1 MTLSDKKK
9 IHEIIDIQW
18 NFEEGM
24 SKWIVRVTVDGL
36 APLGVKASL
45 GTMMI
50 SHTDACWLIT
60 RNGYIH
66 IIKQRIYAHHIHVT
80 VRWCYNA
87 ANFLTNPYNR
97 HPIADREGEIW
108 GVFCEFK
115 SGLCSAGW
123 SWRCHNSTR
132 LFKFKVQITLLLYE
146 TSNSLQLQNALHMEL
161 NTEWRFIQHS
171 STKQ

>member
-1 MTLSDKKK
+1 
-9 IHEIIDIQW
+9 
-18 NFEEGM
+18 M

-36 APLGVKASL
+36 APSGVKASL

-97 HPIADREGEIW
+97 HPIADREGSFVSLSLVYVPPDEVG
-108 GVFCEFK
+108 GVITALDCSSSKFK
-115 SGLCSAGW
+115 SLYCYMKHQTAYNYKMHYIW
-123 SWRCHNSTR
+123 N
-132 LFKFKVQITLLLYE
+132 ITLNGD
-146 TSNSLQLQNALHMEL
+146 SFNIHQQN
-161 NTEWRFIQHS
+161 NRQFI
-171 STKQ
+171 